1 MIDSRKMAE
10 LVADAA
16 DDKKA
21 TAITLIDV
29 EKVSSVAD
37 YFVVCSGATP
47 IQVKAI
53 AQHIEEKLL
62 EAGCQLY
69 HLEGASTASWVLL
82 DFGVVVVHVMLERER
97 EFYNLERLW
106 NHGKV
111 TTWMPSQELQGAG

>member
-1 MIDSRKMAE
+1 MAE

-21 TAITLIDV
+21 SAITLIDV
-29 EKVSSVAD
+29 EKVSSVTD
-37 YFVVCSGATP
+37 YFVVCAGATS

-53 AQHIEEKLL
+53 AQHIEDTLL

-69 HLEGASTASWVLL
+69 HSEGANTASWVLL
-82 DFGVVVVHVMLERER
+82 DFGSVVVHVMLERER

-106 NHGKV
+106 SNGQV
-111 TTWMPSQELQGAG
+111 TPWAPTQALQGAG